1 MSLLDPT
8 RGLSF
13 GRENFGHYSETHHFF
28 PKGPIMENMT
38 DDIIL
43 AALISA
49 PLMIMIGLLFLA
61 QIFGK

>member
-1 MSLLDPT
+1 
-8 RGLSF
+8 
-13 GRENFGHYSETHHFF
+13 
-28 PKGPIMENMT
+28 MENMT
-38 DDIIL
+38 DDIIM